1 MTDSGIVYCVPYS
14 SYHHDNLTIPGR
26 GGANMWISCAAA
38 LDGCIY
44 CMPYCAHCIMTLDPK
59 KNDAI
64 SSVGDDLGDG
74 EYKYNG
80 TIVDIDG

>member
-1 MTDSGIVYCVPYS
+1 
-14 SYHHDNLTIPGR
+14 
-26 GGANMWISCAAA
+26 
-38 LDGCIY
+38 
-44 CMPYCAHCIMTLDPK
+44 MTLDPK

-80 TIVDIDG
+80 TIVDIDGWILNAWPNQARHEAIGSTKSICIGDPNEGRFR